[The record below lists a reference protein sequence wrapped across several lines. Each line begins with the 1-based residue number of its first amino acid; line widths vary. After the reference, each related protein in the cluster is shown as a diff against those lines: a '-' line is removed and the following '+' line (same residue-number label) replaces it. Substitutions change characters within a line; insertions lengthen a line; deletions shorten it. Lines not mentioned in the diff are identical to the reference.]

1 MSAAAYSR
9 FLWEA
14 GIVQVREAPP
24 WFVWAS
30 GRESPLYVDHR
41 RLLAYPRWRQ
51 WAVDQLAR
59 RITQGP
65 APQAVVGVATAGIA
79 WAAWLAERLNLP
91 AGYVRAEPKKHGLRH
106 QVEGLVQPLGP
117 VLLVE
122 DLISTGGSLR
132 KAAQALEEAG
142 FPVGAVA
149 ALWSY
154 ELPDAE
160 GLPYPRYVLLT
171 FPQALLYWQE
181 AGFLSEAAAAFLRR
195 WHHSGVL
202 A

>member
-1 MSAAAYSR
+1 MSGAAYSR

-30 GRESPLYVDHR
+30 GRESPVYLDHR
-41 RLLAYPRWRQ
+41 RLLAYPRWRR
-51 WAVDQLAR
+51 WAVDWLAG
-59 RITQGP
+59 RIAQGP
-65 APQAVVGVATAGIA
+65 APKAVVGVATAGIP
-79 WAAWLAERLNLP
+79 WAAWLAEKIDLP
-91 AGYVRAEPKKHGLRH
+91 AGYVRPEPKKHGLRH
-106 QVEGLVQPLGP
+106 QVEGLTQVAGP

-132 KAAQALEEAG
+132 RAAQVLEGAG

-160 GLPYPRYVLLT
+160 WLPYPRHILLT

-181 AGFLSEAAAAFLRR
+181 AGFLSEAAVTFLRR
-195 WHHSGVL
+195 WHHSGSL